1 MYSVRALTWPS
12 SCTKGWGKIS
22 TPWKKI
28 ITGGGLNTAALG
40 LENKNFSGEDQC
52 QCMNIWR
59 FFTYIFFRIRKTPTK
74 KIPSQ
79 KIFPNQTLS
88 GEFSPGKFPHRKFPA
103 GIFPSMF
110 LNVTTKVHF
119 CFFHYCH
126 RYHWYYLKDCF
137 EIRCFKNAEVFTFV
151 KVCQNEVLS
160 EERQIMKW
168 VTAFQVRIFWVEI
181 FREEISRR
189 KFDG

>member
-1 MYSVRALTWPS
+1 MHEHLKVFHIYFLPYQENSHQENSVPKNFPQSNSLW
-12 SCTKGWGKIS
+12 WIL
-22 TPWKKI
+22 PWKI
-28 ITGGGLNTAALG
+28 
-40 LENKNFSGEDQC
+40 
-52 QCMNIWR
+52 
-59 FFTYIFFRIRKTPTK
+59 PTQ
-74 KIPSQ
+74 KIPSWNIPIHVSKYYHQ
-79 KIFPNQTLS
+79 S
-88 GEFSPGKFPHRKFPA
+88 S
-103 GIFPSMF
+103 F
-110 LNVTTKVHF
+110 LY
-119 CFFHYCH
+119 FHYCH